1 MFEMV
6 WLGLVEDDYLSP
18 FKIYFDAVKS
28 KVDLVNVLG
37 AVHKLRHLFS
47 DLSRPLPS
55 PLSSCVIFW
64 PTPPTPQPDDVIY
77 EWVNAISMKDY
88 FLRSPGWDNIFHF
101 LARFCSPPKLYPS
114 VNFDNSLKD

>member
-6 WLGLVEDDYLSP
+6 WLDLVEDDYLSP

-55 PLSSCVIFW
+55 TLSYCVIFW
-64 PTPPTPQPDDVIY
+64 PSPQPDDVIY
-77 EWVNAISMKDY
+77 EQANDTSMKDY
-88 FLRSPGWDNIFHF
+88 FVKRTLTSHGYF
-101 LARFCSPPKLYPS
+101 
-114 VNFDNSLKD
+114 